1 MNEETPVLTNNIATQ
16 TDAVTFELEE
26 RIDKIRRQLKAYR
39 DTHPNFAK
47 VWIYYL
53 REKVKNLE
61 LMMDHCDKIS
71 QSDLSNTP
79 DLDPYLLASLSSIL

>member
-1 MNEETPVLTNNIATQ
+1 MNKETPVLTNNIATQ

-39 DTHPNFAK
+39 DTHPKFAK